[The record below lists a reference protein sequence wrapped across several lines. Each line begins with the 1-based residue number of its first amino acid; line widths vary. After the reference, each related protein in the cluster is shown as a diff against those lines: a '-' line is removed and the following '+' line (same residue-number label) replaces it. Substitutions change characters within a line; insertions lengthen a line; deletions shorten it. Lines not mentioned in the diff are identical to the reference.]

1 MNLPL
6 MPKATAVWLI
16 ENTALTF
23 KQIAD
28 FCGLHELEIKGI
40 ADGDVAVGIKAYNP
54 ILSNQLTR
62 DEIEASSKDPNRP
75 LKLVEKN
82 MEFEVKKM
90 VGTKYTPISQR
101 EDKPNAIAWLTKNY
115 PILTDAQ
122 ICKLVGSTKN
132 TVDAIR
138 NRKHWNMSNI
148 AAKDPVMASLC
159 TQTELQAAIDK
170 AKRRQEREAKKKAR
184 EAKKLAEEQ
193 KIDIKYFN
201 IIYEAIEHV
210 EKSLSGLLEPDVKE
224 TVLGSAEIQKIFKV
238 STAGKIAGSK
248 VISGEIKSKSKARI
262 IRDGVV
268 VYSGEILS
276 IFREKNQVKEVGTGL
291 ECGISVKDFIDFKE
305 KDVIESYLSE
315 EIRRS
320 I

>member
-16 ENTALTF
+16 ENTSLTF

-40 ADGDVAVGIKAYNP
+40 ADGDVAIGIKAYNP

-62 DEIEASSKDPNRP
+62 DEIEASSNDANRP
-75 LKLVEKN
+75 LNLKEKN
-82 MEFEVKKM
+82 EIEVKKM

-101 EDKPNAIAWLTKNY
+101 EDKPNAISWLTKNY

-148 AAKDPVMASLC
+148 SPKDPVMASLC
-159 TQTELQAAIDK
+159 TQTDLQAAIDK
-170 AKRRQEREAKKKAR
+170 AKAKQEREVKKKAR
-184 EAKKLAEEQ
+184 EAKKAAKATAE
-193 KIDIKYFN
+193 
-201 IIYEAIEHV
+201 V
-210 EKSLSGLLEPDVKE
+210 PS
-224 TVLGSAEIQKIFKV
+224 
-238 STAGKIAGSK
+238 
-248 VISGEIKSKSKARI
+248 
-262 IRDGVV
+262 
-268 VYSGEILS
+268 
-276 IFREKNQVKEVGTGL
+276 EV
-291 ECGISVKDFIDFKE
+291 
-305 KDVIESYLSE
+305 
-315 EIRRS
+315 
-320 I
+320 

>member
-62 DEIEASSKDPNRP
+62 DEIEASSKDPGRP

-132 TVDAIR
+132 TVEAIR

-184 EAKKLAEEQ
+184 EAKKLA
-193 KIDIKYFN
+193 N
-201 IIYEAIEHV
+201 ANA
-210 EKSLSGLLEPDVKE
+210 S
-224 TVLGSAEIQKIFKV
+224 
-238 STAGKIAGSK
+238 
-248 VISGEIKSKSKARI
+248 
-262 IRDGVV
+262 
-268 VYSGEILS
+268 
-276 IFREKNQVKEVGTGL
+276 NEVQN
-291 ECGISVKDFIDFKE
+291 
-305 KDVIESYLSE
+305 
-315 EIRRS
+315 
-320 I
+320 